1 MILNALLDFGSILLL
16 SVLRMGHLQLPPS
29 AIHVQLEG
37 TVWEVL
43 TLETA
48 QLGISAKVELQHPP
62 LIPCARLASTVSTVP
77 RYRSLV
83 ILASSDQLREV
94 SKLLIAQPAKVGR
107 SAS

>member
-1 MILNALLDFGSILLL
+1 MTLNALLDFGSILLL

-48 QLGISAKVELQHPP
+48 QLGISAKVGLQLLPQ
-62 LIPCARLASTVSTVP
+62 IPYVRSGSTVSTVP
-77 RYRSLV
+77 RYRSRV
-83 ILASSDQLREV
+83 ILASSGQLREV
-94 SKLLIAQPAKVGR
+94 SKLLIAQPAKVDR